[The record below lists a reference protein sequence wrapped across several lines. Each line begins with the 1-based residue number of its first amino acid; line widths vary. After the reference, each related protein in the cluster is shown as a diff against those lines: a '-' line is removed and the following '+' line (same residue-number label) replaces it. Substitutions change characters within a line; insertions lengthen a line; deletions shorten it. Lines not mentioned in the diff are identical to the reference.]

1 MVFIL
6 VPWTRTKNFCQ
17 KGVTN
22 IVHFLNLPLHPRK
35 VVLNIFNIIL
45 RIFDKK
51 TQFRCSGGGVN
62 TNYGEISVEGYGL
75 LEDEL
80 PEQIYHI
87 FRTSFASFV

>member
-35 VVLNIFNIIL
+35 VVLNIFNIML

-51 TQFRCSGGGVN
+51 KNLDAQGGGGVN

-80 PEQIYHI
+80 PE
-87 FRTSFASFV
+87 